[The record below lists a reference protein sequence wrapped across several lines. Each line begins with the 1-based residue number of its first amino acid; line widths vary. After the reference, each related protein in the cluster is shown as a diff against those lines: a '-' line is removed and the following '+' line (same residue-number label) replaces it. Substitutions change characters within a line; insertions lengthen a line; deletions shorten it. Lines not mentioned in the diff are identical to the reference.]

1 MPETRR
7 AFVRN
12 LTAAAGFLAAPRV
25 LLAQRSIKPPPKPEP
40 AEKGSPLDANPHLAG
55 ARAAKRAQMQRN
67 AQEFRDGV
75 EQLHRMT
82 GELHEELQQT
92 ATTDVL
98 SIAMYKK
105 VEQIEKLAKQLKSKA
120 KGG

>member
-7 AFVRN
+7 AFVRS
-12 LTAAAGFLAAPRV
+12 LTAAVGLLTAPRV
-25 LLAQRSIKPPPKPEP
+25 LLAQRSIKPPPPPEP
-40 AEKGSPLDANPHLAG
+40 AQKSPLDANPNTPG
-55 ARAAKRAQMQRN
+55 ARAAKRAQLQRN

-75 EQLHRMT
+75 EQLYRLS
-82 GELHEELQQT
+82 GELREEVQKT

-98 SIAMYKK
+98 SIPMYKK
-105 VEQIEKLAKQLKSKA
+105 AEQIEKLAKQLKSKA